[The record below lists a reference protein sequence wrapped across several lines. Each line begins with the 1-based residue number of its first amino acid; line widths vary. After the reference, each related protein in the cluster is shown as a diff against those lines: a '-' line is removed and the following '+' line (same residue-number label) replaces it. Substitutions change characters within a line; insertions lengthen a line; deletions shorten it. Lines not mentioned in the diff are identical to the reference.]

1 MDFTKLNL
9 EFANMQETVKD
20 YNKMI
25 VRINF
30 RIKENLKSISRFET
44 KMKNTKN
51 KLEKDLAHLY
61 ITSIKCEN
69 EFLQDLI
76 KEEKENVQESG
87 NTKSI

>member
-1 MDFTKLNL
+1 MDFSKLNL
-9 EFANMQETVKD
+9 EFANMQKTVED
-20 YNKMI
+20 YNKI
-25 VRINF
+25 ITLINM
-30 RIKENLKSISRFET
+30 RIKDNLRTVSKYET

-76 KEEKENVQESG
+76 KEEKENVQEPG